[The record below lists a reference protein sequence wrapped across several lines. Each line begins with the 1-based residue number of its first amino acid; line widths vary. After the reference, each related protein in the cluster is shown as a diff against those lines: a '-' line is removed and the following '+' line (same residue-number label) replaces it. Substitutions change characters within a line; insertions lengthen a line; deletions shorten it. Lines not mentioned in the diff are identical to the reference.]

1 MPISPIKLPSRA
13 RSTVEKTTANA
24 EVTFTGEASFLEAHL
39 PVFADPACKIVLSKT
54 NKESK
59 VTAVTVSGP
68 FDKLSR
74 MDKVLSDK
82 PNAISLYSGFTTP
95 VVQGRLSEVA
105 FKNLDEVMTEGSPKL
120 ALLARW
126 IKRHIGFVFAQN
138 GFTMSSILTADN
150 PISVV
155 FERPR
160 SNADDAQAI
169 VEMFENALGLTF
181 KKGLEGGY
189 SPFARVSNSFNADA
203 NYVYLVITLWSS
215 GKLTVKIAGH

>member
-1 MPISPIKLPSRA
+1 MPISPIKLQRRTLPA
-13 RSTVEKTTANA
+13 IEKITANA

-39 PVFADPACKIVLSKT
+39 PVFADPACKVISSKT
-54 NKESK
+54 NSESK

-68 FDKLSR
+68 FDKLAR

-95 VVQGRLSEVA
+95 VAQGRLFEVA
-105 FKNLDEVMTEGSPKL
+105 FKNLDEVMTEGSPKMS
-120 ALLARW
+120 LLARW
-126 IKRHIGFVFAQN
+126 IKRHIGFIFAQN
-138 GFTMSSILTADN
+138 GFTMSSILTAEN

-160 SNADDAQAI
+160 STADDAQAI
-169 VEMFENALGLTF
+169 VEMFENTLGLTF
-181 KKGLEGGY
+181 RKGLESGY
-189 SPFARVSNSFNADA
+189 SPFAKVSNSFNADA

-215 GKLTVKIAGH
+215 GKLTVKIAGQ